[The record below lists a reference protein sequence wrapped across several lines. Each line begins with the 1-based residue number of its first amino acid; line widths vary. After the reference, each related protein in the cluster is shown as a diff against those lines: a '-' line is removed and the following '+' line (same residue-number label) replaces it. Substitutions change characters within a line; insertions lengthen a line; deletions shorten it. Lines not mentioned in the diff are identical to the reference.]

1 MKGNWRKKV
10 TQRAHEGIFW
20 KLRKIEKLLGQIIYM
35 IQDSEKQIVVL
46 HFCMIVAAFGMLRQ
60 KKASIPGRN
69 TDRDC
74 EEWRHNIVLRP
85 LTTLINTICILLWDV
100 VFASKD

>member
-1 MKGNWRKKV
+1 
-10 TQRAHEGIFW
+10 
-20 KLRKIEKLLGQIIYM
+20 M

-46 HFCMIVAAFGMLRQ
+46 HFCMIVAAFGMLWQ

-74 EEWRHNIVLRP
+74 EE
-85 LTTLINTICILLWDV
+85 
-100 VFASKD
+100 